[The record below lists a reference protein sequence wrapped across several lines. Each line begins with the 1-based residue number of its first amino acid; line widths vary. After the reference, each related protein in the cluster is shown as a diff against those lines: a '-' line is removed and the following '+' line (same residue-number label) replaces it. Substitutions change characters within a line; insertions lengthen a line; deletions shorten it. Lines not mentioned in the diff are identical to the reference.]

1 MTYQVNSHR
10 LNSIDRICKRGK
22 KDRKLR
28 KKQQVVKRG
37 AGSTQVKKIKHTG
50 PTMKAF
56 HILAPA
62 VLAL

>member
-1 MTYQVNSHR
+1 MNSHR
-10 LNSIDRICKRGK
+10 LVSIDRICKQGK

-28 KKQQVVKRG
+28 KKQQVVKHKVG
-37 AGSTQVKKIKHTG
+37 GTQVMKNKHTH